1 MQPTVVASPLWETDC
16 ARRLDDKVEW
26 DSVWVRGSY
35 RPAREASIRRTA
47 RKGDSNYDDAINKT
61 QVGKGVGEVEWVKKD
76 VRRGVTNILGL
87 EERRNRREKVKRR
100 QTGQKSIHKEVCV
113 YAQSCQV
120 PMSTGFPRQEYW
132 GGLPFPTLGD
142 LPTQGWNPRLL
153 HWQADFLSPH
163 HLGSPSKE
171 VRHPNPQCRSG
182 VANNNRCP
190 YAGGIICT
198 TLYEELCI
206 FYLYLTF
213 GTKLTGNHWR
223 TDTFEL

>member
-35 RPAREASIRRTA
+35 CPAREASIRRTA

-76 VRRGVTNILGL
+76 VKRGVTNILGL

-171 VRHPNPQCRSG
+171 VRHPNP
-182 VANNNRCP
+182 
-190 YAGGIICT
+190 
-198 TLYEELCI
+198 
-206 FYLYLTF
+206 
-213 GTKLTGNHWR
+213 
-223 TDTFEL
+223 